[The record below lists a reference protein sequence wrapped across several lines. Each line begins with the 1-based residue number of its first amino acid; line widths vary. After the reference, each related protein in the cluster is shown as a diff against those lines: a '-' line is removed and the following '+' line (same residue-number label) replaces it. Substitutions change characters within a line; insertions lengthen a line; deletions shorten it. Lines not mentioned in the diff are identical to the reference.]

1 MRQGGNRNTGQ
12 VVIVVVQGKSSSH
25 SAQGTGGGSGKKRSD
40 LSYSFKTEPTG
51 LVNKFNIERERKRNP
66 N

>member
-1 MRQGGNRNTGQ
+1 M
-12 VVIVVVQGKSSSH
+12 VIAVVQGKSSSH
-25 SAQGTGGGSGKKRSD
+25 SAQGTGSGSGKKRSD